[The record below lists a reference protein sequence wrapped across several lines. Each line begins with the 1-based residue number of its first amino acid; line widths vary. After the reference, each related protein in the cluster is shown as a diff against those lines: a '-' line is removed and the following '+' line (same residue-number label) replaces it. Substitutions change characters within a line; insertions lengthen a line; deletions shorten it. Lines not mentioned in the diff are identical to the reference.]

1 MSKGPGRTMRSIDV
15 AISAEP
21 RRHFTYEELTAIA
34 YDGPST
40 HSRRVAVQRAVHAL
54 VLAGRVSLG
63 SRYQPPIYPERARH
77 FCTIRAFDP
86 GARSSASIVDVEP
99 VQVAS

>member
-1 MSKGPGRTMRSIDV
+1 MSTGPGRTMRSIDA

-21 RRHFTYEELTAIA
+21 KRKFTCEELTAIA
-34 YDGPST
+34 YDGPPT
-40 HSRRVAVQRAVHAL
+40 KPGQAHSREVAVQRAVHAL

-63 SRYQPPIYPERARH
+63 ARPGDWLR
-77 FCTIRAFDP
+77 TVRAFDP
-86 GARSSASIVDVEP
+86 EALSSASVVSVES